1 MKIGELWADEERP
14 TIDGDYVRGILVLGR
29 VSKNPVD
36 TDGGTRG
43 TSTVTRKF
51 SKICESAALF
61 NRFDGAKAHVG
72 PHKYD
77 GNYPDA
83 DQIGTFHGPKST
95 PKGVRMDLLCRKIG
109 ESYHPQAL
117 ALRDN
122 IQNARPFG
130 GFSPMFEGECD
141 MTSGEVYSVGS
152 VMSIDWVAN
161 PSATKSIVESEAE
174 TADWQALRNEVAEL
188 RAKMAQ
194 IAESMAPKPSGPRT
208 VPIPLPINPIV
219 EKIDPFQFVRRKAV
233 KS

>member
-1 MKIGELWADEERP
+1 
-14 TIDGDYVRGILVLGR
+14 
-29 VSKNPVD
+29 
-36 TDGGTRG
+36 
-43 TSTVTRKF
+43 TVTRKF

-61 NRFDGAKAHVG
+61 NKFDGAKAHVG

-141 MTSGEVYSVGS
+141 MASGEVTSVGS

-174 TADWQALRNEVAEL
+174 TADWQALRNEVTEL

-194 IAESMAPKPSGPRT
+194 IAESMATKPSGPRT

-219 EKIDPFQFVRRKAV
+219 EKIDPFQ
-233 KS
+233 